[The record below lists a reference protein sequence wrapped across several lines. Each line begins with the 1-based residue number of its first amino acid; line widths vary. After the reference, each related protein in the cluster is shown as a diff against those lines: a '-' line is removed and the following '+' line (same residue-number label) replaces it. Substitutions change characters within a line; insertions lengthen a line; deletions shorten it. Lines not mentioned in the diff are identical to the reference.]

1 MTWMRPVYS
10 TMVSEVGYDADTNE
24 LLVVFR
30 NGRMCAY
37 EGVTEEKA
45 LDLANAPSV
54 GNMLNSEIKGRF
66 SFRYVR

>member
-10 TMVSEVGYDADTNE
+10 TMVSEVGYDPDTNE

-37 EGVTEEKA
+37 AGVTEDTA
-45 LDLANAPSV
+45 LALSNAPSV

-66 SFRYVR
+66 PFRYVR